1 MKNND
6 RIGAAYLT
14 TFHERLAA
22 FRSYLMALSGET
34 SDAHSAINKAIEFFI
49 EFTMKLAEQAEELII
64 DETDIFSVLS
74 PLMTHLRKVERIADQ
89 LFSRGHALAVPRALR
104 AATVQELQDLGL
116 NNRIPVIVIG
126 PPQNFETYISDLR
139 EFMFGMLDLVA
150 TKPSDLLTM
159 ISLPY
164 LEGTRALWTPVTM
177 GHELGH
183 LVESSGGIIDALD
196 TRGWINREMMR
207 PSHVDLKRLPVGVT
221 NSLDIAEEAR
231 AILRNWVV
239 EILCDLHAVRRF
251 GPAAFASL
259 SEFLISIGDLNKTYQ
274 SHPAP
279 SFRIYCMARFLGPD
293 LGAYRDV
300 VEPWSEFGY
309 LDPSETPGKLTS
321 FDAVLT
327 RIILDHFPQINAAV
341 ESMSQCPYDWK
352 SREALVVEL
361 CRNFVNYVPAVNIG
375 PEIECLVSQEDV
387 LNAGWL
393 ARARHEANESNKAR
407 SEALVMLDRIV
418 GKALDDL
425 DFVSL
430 WEQAGN
436 KKDLDPTPATSLP
449 RESRSAQEPEDNPR
463 MVLSADQIS
472 RRLRS
477 NLTGINTDRSSLI
490 VTPCVSSTP
499 QGATL
504 DVRLSTRFIVFKRS
518 ATPVFDAL
526 DQFQD
531 PREMQ
536 ELVEKDWAGT
546 FILHPLELVLAAT
559 LEYIVMPCDLTAQL
573 ITRSSHGRLGLLSAT
588 AVQVHPNFRGC
599 LTLEL
604 VNLGQVPL
612 ALTPGERIA
621 QLVFSPVSPQEVI
634 VKPKYEYPTGP
645 QFSRVKADSDNSRL
659 RAMRELRKPMHDNRS

>member
-1 MKNND
+1 MKNNA

-22 FRSYLMALSGET
+22 FRNYLMALSGET

-49 EFTMKLAEQAEELII
+49 EFTIRLADQAEELVV

-104 AATVQELQDLGL
+104 AATVRELQDLGL
-116 NNRIPVIVIG
+116 HNRIPVIVIG

-139 EFMFGMLDLVA
+139 EFMFSMLDLVD

-164 LEGTRALWTPVTM
+164 LEGTRALWAPVTM

-183 LVESSGGIIDALD
+183 LVESSAGIVDTLD
-196 TRGWINREMMR
+196 TRRWISREMMT
-207 PSHVDLKRLPVGVT
+207 PSRVDLERLPVGVT
-221 NSLDIAEEAR
+221 NSLDIVEEAR
-231 AILRNWVV
+231 VILRNWVV
-239 EILCDLHAVRRF
+239 EILCDVHAVRRF

-274 SHPAP
+274 SHPAS

-293 LGAYRDV
+293 LGAYRDA
-300 VEPWSEFGY
+300 VEPWSEFG
-309 LDPSETPGKLTS
+309 DREPSGTAGRPTS
-321 FDAVLT
+321 FDAVLVNT
-327 RIILDHFPQINAAV
+327 ILDHFPQICDAAG
-341 ESMSQCPYDWK
+341 SMSQRTYDWK
-352 SREALVVEL
+352 RREALVVEL
-361 CRNFVNYVPAVNIG
+361 CRNFVDYVPAVSVG
-375 PEIECLVSQEDV
+375 SEIEGLVSQEDV

-393 ARARHEANESNKAR
+393 ARAQHEADQSSKTR

-418 GKALDDL
+418 GKSLDDL
-425 DFVSL
+425 DFVNL
-430 WEQAGN
+430 WEQAGDE
-436 KKDLDPTPATSLP
+436 KSVDSTAVVS
-449 RESRSAQEPEDNPR
+449 SRQENQSVEGLGDNPR
-463 MVLSADQIS
+463 MVLSANEIS
-472 RRLRS
+472 KRLRS
-477 NLTGINTDRSSLI
+477 NLTGMSTDRSSLI
-490 VTPCVSSTP
+490 VTPCISSAP

-621 QLVFSPVSPQEVI
+621 QLVFSPISPQEAFG
-634 VKPKYEYPTGP
+634 KSKYEYPTGP

-659 RAMRELRKPMHDNRS
+659 RAMRELRKPMHR